1 MEHAVPREAIKDLIR
16 KSWQNARRWAAPE
29 RLRRYRSLLFQL
41 YVLAAL
47 LAFSILALAAS
58 VTEYLEFDLEATREL
73 QSEIP
78 PGFGLMM
85 QAISWPGYTIQAVII
100 VALVV
105 ILLSAMGL
113 RWEALTALFAAGSS
127 TAINYMIKIV
137 IRRPRPTGDL
147 VDVFQTLDSYS
158 FPSGHVMFYT
168 AFFGFLLFLAFILP
182 RRSLQRTLTMVFLAL
197 MISLVGFSR
206 MYLGEHWASDVIG
219 GYLLGSLALLLTI
232 EFYRWGKTRYF
243 TGQPLIPDTGYY
255 EEEDPY
261 FDPKAIARGV
271 APDERDSTRPR
282 PKQRT

>member
-1 MEHAVPREAIKDLIR
+1 MPREEIKDLIR
-16 KSWQNARRWAAPE
+16 KGWRNARRWAAPE

-58 VTEYLEFDLEATREL
+58 VTEYLAFDLEATREL
-73 QSEIP
+73 QSEIS

-85 QAISWPGYTIQAVII
+85 QAISWPGYTIQAAVV
-100 VALVV
+100 VAVVV
-105 ILLSAMGL
+105 ILLSALGL
-113 RWEALTALFAAGSS
+113 RWEALATLFAAGSS
-127 TAINYMIKIV
+127 TTINYVIKIA

-147 VDVFQTLDSYS
+147 VDVFQILDSYS

-168 AFFGFLLFLAFILP
+168 TFFGFLLFLAFILP
-182 RRSLQRTLTMVFLAL
+182 RRSLQRTLAMVFLAV
-197 MISLVGFSR
+197 MIALVGFSR

-232 EFYRWGKTRYF
+232 QVYRWGRARYF
-243 TGQPLIPDTGYY
+243 TDQPLIPDTGY
-255 EEEDPY
+255 EEGDPP